1 MLNMNLQKDFF
12 KEEIRCGHTVSTHV
26 KKVWACELNLLQEFA
41 KVCDKHGLHFWIDSG
56 TLLGAIRHKG
66 FIPWDDDI
74 DVVMFRED
82 YDKLV
87 AIAHSEFKD
96 PYLFQTAYTEKQFVR
111 GHAQLRDTRTTAI
124 IPEEVYK
131 DFNQG
136 IFIDIF
142 VMDYVPDDEKEQIK
156 QEWRAHRLRDKLE
169 FRANPLRYFMN
180 DKERLLQSI
189 RYKIK
194 YFTKKSFNRLYKR
207 YEDLFRQNRADECS
221 DVACVAWLY
230 RCLRRDKHYYDETI
244 YVDFEHLKM
253 PAPKEY
259 DKLLTAQ
266 YGDYMTPVKGTTFH
280 GEIIFDPDTP
290 FDVSIRMIRKDKRR
304 IKEMFNKK

>member
-1 MLNMNLQKDFF
+1 MLNMNLQKDFL

-142 VMDYVPDDEKEQIK
+142 VSHVLYY
-156 QEWRAHRLRDKLE
+156 HRE
-169 FRANPLRYFMN
+169 AN
-180 DKERLLQSI
+180 
-189 RYKIK
+189 
-194 YFTKKSFNRLYKR
+194 
-207 YEDLFRQNRADECS
+207 
-221 DVACVAWLY
+221 
-230 RCLRRDKHYYDETI
+230 
-244 YVDFEHLKM
+244 
-253 PAPKEY
+253 
-259 DKLLTAQ
+259 
-266 YGDYMTPVKGTTFH
+266 
-280 GEIIFDPDTP
+280 
-290 FDVSIRMIRKDKRR
+290 
-304 IKEMFNKK
+304 